1 LRRNVVWKRILYLAS
16 TALLAMVV
24 LVPGA
29 LAQNALP
36 GDDDPL
42 APEPHPVL
50 EKAEIE
56 RVAGQPLPS
65 QPPTVEPIDV
75 PDRPPAGG
83 PLPKTG
89 GAGMG
94 GAGMGG
100 AGMGGSLAVV
110 LPAGALLLG
119 MGVLAYGVSRRR

>member
-1 LRRNVVWKRILYLAS
+1 MRRNVVWKRILYLAS

-89 GAGMG
+89 GAGV
-94 GAGMGG
+94 
-100 AGMGGSLAVV
+100 GGSLAVV

-119 MGVLAYGVSRRR
+119 LGVLAYGVSRRR